1 MPLKEVKFEELE
13 GVLNLKIVESNM
25 MIVGSS
31 RIRVLIVEMNK
42 KFRKDLAKRLNQFGY
57 KTFEAENSTDT
68 ERIIK
73 QKKIDVVVLGINRF
87 GRGGLSILEMIGEKS
102 PSAKVILLNDSENI
116 FLSIAG
122 MKLGA
127 FDDLLLPV
135 DLEAL
140 RKRIEDAYQKKKKEQ
155 KAKLSLSRRCQD
167 LMVAATFAE
176 AGDDKTA
183 LEILR
188 NKKRRNNR

>member
-68 ERIIK
+68 DRIIK

-135 DLEAL
+135 DLEVL
-140 RKRIEDAYQKKKKEQ
+140 RKRIEDAYQKKKEEQ
-155 KAKLSLSRRCQD
+155 KTKLSLSRRCQD

-176 AGDDKTA
+176 AGDVKTA

>member
-1 MPLKEVKFEELE
+1 MPLKELKFEELE

-140 RKRIEDAYQKKKKEQ
+140 RKRIEEAYQKKKEEQ